1 MMTDERRRL
10 EKLVNRLESGQY
22 VNGIAVETM
31 RELFAEL
38 HRLEQENR
46 TLKAEIEQNGQLFI
60 DGKALLLKREEQ
72 VTRLE
77 QALEKLRKE
86 CERLDADGDKWMNRA
101 AVAEQRLD
109 DLQK

>member
-10 EKLVNRLESGQY
+10 EKLVNRLEPGQY

-38 HRLEQENR
+38 HRLEH
-46 TLKAEIEQNGQLFI
+46 
-60 DGKALLLKREEQ
+60 
-72 VTRLE
+72 
-77 QALEKLRKE
+77 ALEKLRKE